1 MQPMQVTIDEFE
13 RRMRTHIARIRDFC
27 DGLEYQV
34 QFGDTKMLEALERD
48 AAPFLRLRDA
58 CLGEEGR

>member
-1 MQPMQVTIDEFE
+1 
-13 RRMRTHIARIRDFC
+13 MRTQIARIRDFC

-34 QFGDTKMLEALERD
+34 QFGDVRMLEALERSLS
-48 AAPFLRLRDA
+48 AAPFLGMMEE